1 MSARV
6 VVSRDGVIEREL
18 RLDNEVTVVGRHA
31 SCDVVLADPAVS
43 LRHLLL
49 RVIDR
54 AVYAEDLEST
64 NGVRV
69 NDLRVF
75 RHVLQHLDVIRIG
88 NHKIHFFD
96 EALMVGGA
104 VGNLDSTVH
113 TESEQTMVVRGP
125 QAASWEESVDAESDD
140 TTVRL
145 DEAERSPRPAI
156 SSAFHPARLGLRRL
170 AEGRPAELV
179 PLELAHTM
187 IGEDEDQALV
197 VRRHD
202 ELFLAKVSRK
212 RPLRINEREM
222 GPGSH
227 PIAMNDVI
235 DVGALRFVVV
245 ALDG

>member
-6 VVSRDGVIEREL
+6 VISRDGAIEREL
-18 RLDNEVTVVGRHA
+18 RLENEVTVVGRHA

-69 NDLRVF
+69 NDLRIF
-75 RHVLQHLDVIRIG
+75 RHVLHHLDVIRVG

-96 EALMVGGA
+96 EALMVGA

-113 TESEQTMVVRGP
+113 TEYEATMVARSP
-125 QAASWEESVDAESDD
+125 QPAPWKGGDAENDD
-140 TTVRL
+140 ATVPV
-145 DEAERSPRPAI
+145 DYAERSARDAI

-170 AEGRPAELV
+170 AGGRPAELV

-202 ELFLAKVSRK
+202 ELFLTKVSRK
-212 RPLRINEREM
+212 KPLLINEREM

>member
-1 MSARV
+1 MSARIV
-6 VVSRDGVIEREL
+6 ISRDGAIEREL
-18 RLDNEVTVVGRHA
+18 RLDDEVTVVGRHA

-54 AVYAEDLEST
+54 AVYVEDLEST

-69 NDLRVF
+69 NELRVF

-96 EALMVGGA
+96 EALMIGA
-104 VGNLDSTVH
+104 VGNLDNTVH
-113 TESEQTMVVRGP
+113 TEYEAEKTLVVRTA
-125 QAASWEESVDAESDD
+125 QVASWEESDPGSND

-145 DEAERSPRPAI
+145 DEAERSARDAI
-156 SSAFHPARLGLRRL
+156 SSAFRPARLGLRRL
-170 AEGRPAELV
+170 AEGRPGELV
-179 PLELAHTM
+179 SLELAHTM

-202 ELFLAKVSRK
+202 ELFLTKVSRK
-212 RPLRINEREM
+212 KPLLINEREM

-227 PIAMNDVI
+227 PIAVNDVI
-235 DVGALRFVVV
+235 DVGSLRFVVV
-245 ALDG
+245 RLEG

>member
-6 VVSRDGVIEREL
+6 VISRDGAIEREL
-18 RLDNEVTVVGRHA
+18 RLENEVTVVGRHA

-49 RVIDR
+49 RVVDR

-75 RHVLQHLDVIRIG
+75 RHVLNHLDVIRVG

-96 EALMVGGA
+96 EALMIGG

-113 TESEQTMVVRGP
+113 TESEETMVVRGP
-125 QAASWEESVDAESDD
+125 QAASWEDSDAGSDD
-140 TTVRL
+140 KTVRL
-145 DEAERSPRPAI
+145 DEAERSARDAMSPT
-156 SSAFHPARLGLRRL
+156 FHPARLGLRRL
-170 AEGRPAELV
+170 AQGRPAELV
-179 PLELAHTM
+179 PLDLAHTM

-202 ELFLAKVSRK
+202 ELFLTKVSRK
-212 RPLRINEREM
+212 KPLLINEREM

-227 PIAMNDVI
+227 QIAMNDVI

-245 ALDG
+245 ALS